1 MTDASFDNAVKRVS
15 FRLRYGSAIAVAILG
30 LTGAGQAAD
39 MPMRMKAPIA
49 MPMAMF
55 SWTGFYIGGQVGYAW
70 GRDSTTEYL
79 TGTNTLTGIGWNYP
93 INGIVGGLYA
103 GANYQM
109 GSLVV
114 GAEADI
120 EGTNIRGGFYD
131 IALGGSG
138 DTRIRW
144 QGSVRGRVGFAVD
157 KVLFY
162 GTGGVAFADIYHS
175 NQNLIAVTSESLSA
189 MRTGWTAGGGIEWAV
204 TPQVIMRAEY
214 RYTDFGK
221 YRYDSLVTFPG
232 LTAEQTPAYSAMRV
246 GAAYK
251 F

>member
-1 MTDASFDNAVKRVS
+1 MIDASFDNAVNRVS
-15 FRLRYGSAIAVAILG
+15 RNLRCGSAIIVAVLG
-30 LTGAGQAAD
+30 LTCASRAAD
-39 MPMRMKAPIA
+39 MPFPVKAPIA
-49 MPMAMF
+49 MPMTMF

-70 GRDSTTEYL
+70 GRDSTTEYF

-93 INGIVGGLYA
+93 VSGVVGGLYA
-103 GANYQM
+103 GANYQI
-109 GSLVV
+109 GSFVI

-120 EGTNIRGGFYD
+120 EGTNIKGGFYD
-131 IALGGSG
+131 TALGGSG
-138 DTRIRW
+138 DTQIRW
-144 QGSVRGRVGFAVD
+144 QSSVRGRVGFAVD

-162 GTGGVAFADIYHS
+162 GTGGVAFAEIYHS
-175 NQNLIAVTSESLSA
+175 KASESLSA
-189 MRTGWTAGGGIEWAV
+189 MRTGWTAGGGIEWAL
-204 TPQVIMRAEY
+204 TPQVLVRAEY